1 MPNPQLVSI
10 AVEGSAY
17 IAVDSAGQVWQ
28 GRIVTGQR
36 GDKYIDWK
44 PLDSEFPRG
53 PGDARRHPCPIPARH
68 ALLPVQHAGACP
80 PLA

>member
-10 AVEGSAY
+10 AVEGSGY

-53 PGDARRHPCPIPARH
+53 AR
-68 ALLPVQHAGACP
+68 
-80 PLA
+80 